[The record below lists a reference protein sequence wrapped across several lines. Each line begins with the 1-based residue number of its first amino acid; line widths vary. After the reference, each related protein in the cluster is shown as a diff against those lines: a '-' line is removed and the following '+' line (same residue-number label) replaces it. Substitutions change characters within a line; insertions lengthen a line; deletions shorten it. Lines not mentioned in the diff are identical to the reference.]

1 MAVVQITAEQV
12 KQQLSALGY
21 TSVPDF
27 MIDAYLC
34 KIASIEPCLIGA
46 GYDDCDMM
54 LIQAY
59 AVTLMV
65 LTAYTQRIKSQSAPS
80 GASRSF
86 DYGDNVLNM
95 RDALLALDT
104 SGCTSDLPIDVGQR
118 VGLFLVVG
126 GCG

>member
-21 TSVPDF
+21 SIPEF

-34 KIASIEPCLIGA
+34 KLDSIQECLEAS
-46 GYDDCDMM
+46 GYDECDVI
-54 LIQAY
+54 LIQVY
-59 AVTLMV
+59 AVTLMA
-65 LTAYTQRIKSQSAPS
+65 LTAYSQRIKSQSAPS

-86 DYGDNVLNM
+86 EYSGDVTSM

-104 SGCTSDLPIDVGQR
+104 SGCTSALPIDVGCS
-118 VGLFLVVG
+118 VGFFDVVG
-126 GCG
+126 GC